1 MTWCWMGSGMQ
12 GRRWQDATDL
22 EGDGFVGLACGEQ
35 VLELRLAR
43 WRGAEN
49 SWEQLTLPV
58 TVSPCYS
65 WNMLKSFEHLKFCC
79 YCSYM
84 LLLSYCARASG
95 GSTWNA
101 ASCFKL
107 SSKLHHLHLSTRSEG
122 VLKAFWRRLLLVGR
136 HEAISRLDPVQ
147 SLRWLDLRSQRTPR
161 SEVCPRNVQGA
172 QGDAARIQNAS
183 KTHQQHSVPKTG
195 DIWCENFSILRSAPQ
210 DIRSQKARPS
220 AVSLDLSPGNVEGK
234 MTYRWVHYRHKTRL
248 MTHIIG
254 VTFSTCVARL
264 ARTCTAGKKT
274 PTHVTH
280 VDIIWILGIHL
291 IMNNY
296 TY

>member
-1 MTWCWMGSGMQ
+1 
-12 GRRWQDATDL
+12 
-22 EGDGFVGLACGEQ
+22 
-35 VLELRLAR
+35 
-43 WRGAEN
+43 
-49 SWEQLTLPV
+49 
-58 TVSPCYS
+58 
-65 WNMLKSFEHLKFCC
+65 MLKSFENLKFCC
-79 YCSYM
+79 YFCSYM

-107 SSKLHHLHLSTRSEG
+107 GSKLHLATRSEG
-122 VLKAFWRRLLLVGR
+122 VLKAPSARRQTWSDI
-136 HEAISRLDPVQ
+136 EAWSCPEPQV
-147 SLRWLDLRSQRTPR
+147 TR
-161 SEVCPRNVQGA
+161 SEISKDSKVQGMSKECPRNVQGA
-172 QGDAARIQNAS
+172 QGDATRIQNAS
-183 KTHQQHSVPKTG
+183 KTHQQHSVPETG

-264 ARTCTAGKKT
+264 ARTCTAVKKQLMWLMST
-274 PTHVTH
+274 QSEFRGFISS
-280 VDIIWILGIHL
+280 IITMEPPMEL
-291 IMNNY
+291 
-296 TY
+296 